1 MTKRLY
7 FLEQLTLL
15 GLGGTLE
22 HIKSTPT
29 IPGEGALGREG
40 EATLLDDAQVSYSL
54 TSSFLVSELVGWVG
68 LGSGGGTG

>member
-22 HIKSTPT
+22 HIKLTPT

-40 EATLLDDAQVSYSL
+40 EANLLDDAQVSYSL
-54 TSSFLVSELVGWVG
+54 TSSFLVSELEGRVG
-68 LGSGGGTG
+68 LGPGGGTG